1 MAAAAAAADE
11 EEEEEEMTVM
21 LRGPGRGSRTI
32 SGSERAPR
40 AREAKRVAQRG
51 RRGVRRAL

>member
-1 MAAAAAAADE
+1 MAAAAVEEDE
-11 EEEEEEMTVM
+11 EEDEEEMTVM
-21 LRGPGRGSRTI
+21 LGGPGRGSRTI

-51 RRGVRRAL
+51 RRGVQRAL